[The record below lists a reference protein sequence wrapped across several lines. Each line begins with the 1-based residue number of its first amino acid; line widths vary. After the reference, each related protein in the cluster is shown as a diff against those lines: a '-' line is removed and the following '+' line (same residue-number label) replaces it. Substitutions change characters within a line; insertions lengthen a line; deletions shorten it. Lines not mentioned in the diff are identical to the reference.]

1 MFAIFGYNFKTL
13 FMTYLKKPVKS
24 GLSSSNKVWTKEDL
38 GILESLA
45 SRGASSIEIA
55 NILGRTRASILCRK
69 STMGLGGRLA
79 SSKGKG
85 IVPAIIKSK
94 IKVDGKKPKTETHV
108 IKIQKDENKMGLS
121 KTKQLSDIPMY
132 VNSIQGL
139 RDLKK
144 LAKLTGAKIVITLE

>member
-1 MFAIFGYNFKTL
+1 
-13 FMTYLKKPVKS
+13 MTYLKKPVKS
-24 GLSSSNKVWTKEDL
+24 CLSSSNKVWTKEDL

-85 IVPAIIKSK
+85 TAPATIKSK
-94 IKVDGKKPKTETHV
+94 IKVDEEKPKTETHV
-108 IKIQKDENKMGLS
+108 IKIQKNKNKMGIS
-121 KTKQLSDIPMY
+121 KTNQLSDIPMY

>member
-1 MFAIFGYNFKTL
+1 
-13 FMTYLKKPVKS
+13 MTYLKKPVKS

-85 IVPAIIKSK
+85 IAPAIIKSK
-94 IKVDGKKPKTETHV
+94 IKVDGKKQKTENHV
-108 IKIQKDENKMGLS
+108 TKIQKDENKMGIS

>member
-1 MFAIFGYNFKTL
+1 
-13 FMTYLKKPVKS
+13 MTYLKKPVKS
-24 GLSSSNKVWTKEDL
+24 GVSSSNKVWTKEDL

-69 STMGLGGRLA
+69 STMGLKGRLS

-85 IVPAIIKSK
+85 IAPTIIKSK
-94 IKVDGKKPKTETHV
+94 IKVDGEKLKNETYI
-108 IKIQKDENKMGLS
+108 IKIQKDENKIGLS
-121 KTKQLSDIPMY
+121 KTNQLSDIPMY
-132 VNSIQGL
+132 ANSIQGL